1 MDGLS
6 SGIEGVSRILCWC
19 EHFSSVNV
27 ECMDHADQI
36 WTGSMKS
43 LDAIAMFNTGLEG
56 SDATNLDSEP

>member
-1 MDGLS
+1 
-6 SGIEGVSRILCWC
+6 
-19 EHFSSVNV
+19 
-27 ECMDHADQI
+27 MDHADQI